1 MAGTPAIIFIHLGPD
16 VPAWLPD
23 ALTQARIFNRGRI
36 VVAAQAAALAQL
48 AAPASL
54 NIERMAVEDLS
65 ISDKHR
71 AFRELSPL
79 DRNFRGGFWTHT
91 TERFFVLEALMA
103 HLALPSAAHVEND
116 VMLYCDLE
124 ALAPTLAAHY
134 AGLAATFD
142 NDQRCVPGF
151 IYVPHVAAIGALND
165 FIVEMLQKLRATYT
179 PEQLRGLN
187 DMMILGHF
195 RTRGFALIDH
205 LPIVPPDYPDELRS
219 TAGHVASDPSCYS
232 RHFAEF
238 HAVFDAAALGQFLGG
253 IDVRNAPNATQGFVN
268 ESCVFDPRKVNV
280 RMTTDDAGRR
290 VPVIETPAGVCPV
303 ANLHI
308 HSKNLRPF
316 LSA

>member
-1 MAGTPAIIFIHLGPD
+1 MAGVPALVFIHLGPEL
-16 VPAWLPD
+16 PAWLPD
-23 ALTQARIFNRGRI
+23 ALAQARIFNRGHI
-36 VVAAQAAALAQL
+36 VVAAQKAALAQL
-48 AAPASL
+48 TAESL
-54 NIERMAVEDLS
+54 DVERVAIEDLAV
-65 ISDKHR
+65 SDRQR

-103 HLALPSAAHVEND
+103 HLGLPSAVHVEND

-124 ALAPTLAAHY
+124 TLAPKLAALY
-134 AGLAATFD
+134 AGLAVTFD

-151 IYVPHVAAIGALND
+151 IYVPQTAAIAALND
-165 FIVEMLQKLRATYT
+165 FIVEMLEKLRATYT

-187 DMMILGHF
+187 DMMLLGHF
-195 RTRGFALIDH
+195 RTRGVALIDH
-205 LPIVPPDYPDELRS
+205 LPVVPPDYPGALRS

-232 RHFAEF
+232 RHFAELRT
-238 HAVFDAAALGQFLGG
+238 VFDAAALGQYLGG
-253 IDVRNAPNATQGFVN
+253 IDARNAPNATAGFVN
-268 ESCVFDPRKVNV
+268 ESCVFDPRKLNV

-290 VPVIETPAGVCPV
+290 VPVVETPGGIWPV

-316 LSA
+316 LSV

>member
-1 MAGTPAIIFIHLGPD
+1 MTGTPALVFIHLGPE
-16 VPAWLPD
+16 PPPWLAD
-23 ALTQARIFNRGRI
+23 ALAQARLFNRGRI
-36 VVAAQAAALAQL
+36 IVAAQAAVLAQM

-54 NIERMAVEDLS
+54 NVERVAVEELTV
-65 ISDKHR
+65 SDQHR
-71 AFRELSPL
+71 AFHALSPL
-79 DRNFRGGFWTHT
+79 DRSFRGGFWTHT

-103 HLALPSAAHVEND
+103 HLALPCAVHVEND

-124 ALAPTLAAHY
+124 VLAPKLAALY

-151 IYVPHVAAIGALND
+151 IYVPRIAAIAALND

-187 DMMILGHF
+187 DMMMLGHF

-205 LPIVPPDYPDELRS
+205 LPIVPPDYPGALRS
-219 TAGHVASDPSCYS
+219 TAGHVAADPSCYS
-232 RHFAEF
+232 RHFAELRT
-238 HAVFDAAALGQFLGG
+238 VFDAAALGQFLGG
-253 IDVRNAPNATQGFVN
+253 IDFRNAPDATAGFVN
-268 ESCVFDPRKVNV
+268 ESCVFDPRQVNV
-280 RMTTDDAGRR
+280 RMTADDAGRR
-290 VPVIETPAGVCPV
+290 VPVIETPGGTCPV

>member
-1 MAGTPAIIFIHLGPD
+1 MAGTPAIVFIHLGPD

-23 ALTQARIFNRGRI
+23 ALTQARAFNRGRI
-36 VVAAQAAALAQL
+36 VVAAQTAALAQL

-54 NIERMAVEDLS
+54 TIERVAVEDLS
-65 ISDKHR
+65 VSDKHR
-71 AFRELSPL
+71 AFRALAPF
-79 DRNFRGGFWTHT
+79 DHDFRGGFWTHT

-103 HLALPSAAHVEND
+103 HLALPSAVHVEND

-124 ALAPTLAAHY
+124 ALAPTLAALY
-134 AGLAATFD
+134 AGLAVTFD

-151 IYVPHVAAIGALND
+151 IYVPQIAAITALND

-179 PEQLRGLN
+179 PEQLHGLN

-205 LPIVPPDYPDELRS
+205 LPIVPPDYPGELRS
-219 TAGHVASDPSCYS
+219 PAGHMASDRSCYS
-232 RHFAEF
+232 RHFAELRT
-238 HAVFDAAALGQFLGG
+238 VFDAAALGQFLGG
-253 IDVRNAPNATQGFVN
+253 IDVRNAPTSTQGFVN

-280 RMTTDDAGRR
+280 RMATDDVGRR
-290 VPVIETPAGVCPV
+290 VPVIETPAGVWPV

-316 LSA
+316 LSV